1 MPASGDV
8 LLDTSVIV
16 RYFRKDA
23 AIRQHIQ
30 ACTTLYLPQTA
41 LGELYCGAYL
51 STDQVKTLAEIT
63 SFLGAVVVLSPG
75 LATANQ
81 YGQIRA
87 ALAKAGTPIPEND
100 IWIAALAQ
108 EHQLPLA
115 ARDKHIDQV
124 TGLQVWQW

>member
-8 LLDTSVIV
+8 LLDTSVVV

-23 AIRQHIQ
+23 AIHQQIQ
-30 ACTTLYLPQTA
+30 SCATFYLPQTA

-51 STDQVKTLAEIT
+51 STNPTKALSEIT
-63 SFLGAVVVLSPG
+63 SFLLAVVMLFPRVS
-75 LATANQ
+75 TADR

-100 IWIAALAQ
+100 IWIAAIAQ

-115 ARDKHIDQV
+115 ARDKHFDV
-124 TGLQVWQW
+124 VPDLQVLRW